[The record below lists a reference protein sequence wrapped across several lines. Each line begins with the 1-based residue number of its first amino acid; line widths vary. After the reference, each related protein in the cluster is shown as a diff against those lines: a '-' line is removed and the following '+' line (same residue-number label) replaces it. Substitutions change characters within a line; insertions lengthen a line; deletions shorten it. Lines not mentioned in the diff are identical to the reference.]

1 MGRILILPYGNAGYF
16 GLAPVLARWHS
27 CWRAENGR
35 CEMGGKKMDN
45 APEARSRRRASM
57 LSRLVRRIILLVY
70 RWKGWKL
77 DGHLPDLPKFVIA
90 GAPHSSNW
98 DFVFFIGATAEEGVQ
113 PNFMGKNT
121 LFQWPMT
128 RFMLDMGGIP
138 VDRSKSANYVGQIAA
153 EFAARD
159 ELALVIAAEGT
170 RSSKGEWR
178 SGFYHIAMAAS
189 VPIVPAWVCHERMIL
204 GFGPPIMPTGNY
216 AADLARI
223 AAYMRSKLPE
233 YERFKVLEAQARRL
247 METPD
252 Q

>member
-1 MGRILILPYGNAGYF
+1 
-16 GLAPVLARWHS
+16 
-27 CWRAENGR
+27 
-35 CEMGGKKMDN
+35 MDN
-45 APEARSRRRASM
+45 APGARSRRKASM
-57 LSRLVRRIILLVY
+57 LSRLVRRIILLLY

-77 DGHLPDLPKFVIA
+77 DGQLPDLPKFVIA

-98 DFVFFIGATAEEGVQ
+98 DFVFFIGATAEAGVQ

-121 LFQWPMT
+121 LFRWPMT

-178 SGFYHIAMAAS
+178 SGFYHIAMAAG

-204 GFGPPIMPTGNY
+204 GFGPPIMPTGDY

-247 METPD
+247 METQD